1 MARTIGTLAEQA
13 GVDVET
19 IRYYQRIDLIEKPSK
34 PTRGWRTYPDDALR
48 RLRFIKRA
56 QKLGFSLDEIREL
69 LRLEAR
75 GDEES
80 VCERTERLVDE
91 KLREVRSKIRD
102 LEQIETTLGRLNDA
116 CPGEGGAGECPI
128 LEEFRFSNSEPMP
141 EDENRTPKQQD

>member
-1 MARTIGTLAEQA
+1 MARTIGTLAEQS

-19 IRYYQRIDLIEKPSK
+19 IRYYQRINLIEKPPK

-48 RLRFIKRA
+48 RLKFIKRA

-69 LRLEAR
+69 LKLDAR
-75 GDEES
+75 GDEQS

-102 LEQIETTLGRLNDA
+102 LEQIETALSRLNDA
-116 CPGEGGAGECPI
+116 CPGEGGARECPI
-128 LEEFRFSNSEPMP
+128 LEEFRFSMP
-141 EDENRTPKQQD
+141 EQMPDDESRTPKEEA